1 MRINKV
7 LLLFFLITGLFSSQ
21 SFCGEDTI
29 RQLYMSGIDRYGMDN
44 GLSHS
49 SIKSLHQD
57 SLGFIWIGTGNGL
70 NKFDGYKFTLFT
82 PPDFEHTR
90 LIINGFADGDSGNIW
105 LATDIGL
112 FKFNTFYEKF
122 TAYRNNVPNFN
133 SYYTNNI
140 KKIIRRSANE
150 FIIFSSAGAYIFD
163 KKHNFFEPLLYFS
176 NNAYYPLEEEIADAV
191 LHNNKELLFLTNKNH
206 LHVYNLLRK
215 SLTKVPIPGE
225 PFVGEHTTK
234 KIKRLNDS
242 IYLVSGRLLSAYNI
256 YNHTISEI
264 KAFSSYKEE
273 YNTDNL
279 HMLAVENDSTVW
291 ISTKDNCLI
300 VYKPL
305 QNKIIKAV
313 INKFSE
319 SNTFSK
325 SYSSFLFDQNNILWM
340 GTTNQGLLKFD
351 QLGND
356 FENYTYLHGN
366 PNSLS
371 SNFIYGLL
379 YDDDADKLYT
389 GTEEGN
395 IDIISFKEMVIEHQ
409 NPNDFFPEKSFH
421 IAGDIVKDR
430 DGNTWISYYSGGV
443 IRIDTLE
450 RWHHYY
456 PKPDPDQPN
465 NIHGYSF
472 RKILVDSRNTIWVA
486 GFDQGLQVYNKSKD
500 KFEKIIAPRRPDDF
514 LTKIWT
520 LYETTDNTIYIGSE
534 NYGVIKGVRNT
545 NNPDKLTF
553 RLLNSSKQNIED
565 HAFPG
570 FIRCI
575 YEDKDGLL
583 WIGSAG
589 SGLTTFNTKTSE
601 TKTYSTANGL
611 SSNIVYAIISDK
623 LNNLWLSTENGISK
637 LNTATERITNYYQ
650 SDGIQSNQFYMLSEA
665 QSDDGKIF
673 FGGTHGIT
681 SFFPEKITQ
690 NKQKPKVAITEFKIL
705 NELVLPGSFNGY
717 EILAQPISLTN
728 SIELPYKYN
737 TFSFEFTGLHF
748 SNPEKN
754 KFRYKLQNIE
764 DWIEVGAERRFASYT
779 ALPPGNYTFYLQAAN
794 NDGLWSEEAL
804 EINVKINPPWYL
816 TWQAITF
823 YFILIFG
830 MLLLFRQF
838 SLASQKIKNEM
849 ELERVKAEKMR
860 EIDQSK
866 LRFFTNISHEFRTP
880 LTLML
885 GPLDKLTA
893 ENHTSNPENR
903 SFMYGLMKRNTLRL
917 LRLINQVLD
926 TSRVEAGNLKLRVKE
941 DDISKCLSDIHSSFA
956 FVAESKNIYYTFEK
970 EDARL
975 NGFFDHDKVEKIFY
989 NLLSNAFKYTPAA
1002 GTVSVHLAKIHTEK
1016 GKACQIVV
1024 SDTGMGV
1031 KEEDKQ
1037 KIFDLFYQSTDDS
1050 RTSKAG
1056 SGIGLAL
1063 TKRLV
1068 ELHNGNIS
1076 VDNGHPGGT
1085 IFSVIIPLEKSAYHP
1100 DEINENMIPVEE
1112 HNLNLSLKQP
1122 IENDLEATKNYA
1134 LNATKKEI
1142 NNDVLLIVEDNS
1154 DLRTFIKYIFHEG
1167 FTILE
1172 AVNGQQGL
1180 QMAKQT
1186 IPDLI
1191 ISDIVMPEMDGI
1203 EMCQKLR
1210 EGLATSH
1217 IPVLLLSSRAGE
1229 DDVRQGFENGAIEYI
1244 TKPFSER
1251 LLQLRVNNLLA
1262 FRNKSRQLIT
1272 DSGSSSLLNSLNK
1285 MNSLDHSFIKEVTNI
1300 IEENISNTGFSV
1312 ELLSESFSL
1321 SRSHFYR
1328 KLKAV
1333 TGKSPNDYIRF
1344 IRLQKA
1350 KMLLVHS
1357 PHNISEISYMVGFND
1372 PKYFSR
1378 CFKKEYGKAPTAV
1391 NS

>member
-1 MRINKV
+1 
-7 LLLFFLITGLFSSQ
+7 
-21 SFCGEDTI
+21 
-29 RQLYMSGIDRYGMDN
+29 MSGIDRYGMDN

-49 SIKSLHQD
+49 SIRSLHQD

-90 LIINGFADGDSGNIW
+90 LIINEFAEGDSGNLW

-112 FKFNTFYEKF
+112 FKFNTFHEKF

-140 KKIIRRSANE
+140 KKIIRRSDYE
-150 FIIFSSAGAYIFD
+150 FIIFTSGGAYIFN
-163 KKHNFFEPLLYFS
+163 KKNNLFESLLYFAD
-176 NNAYYPLEEEIADAV
+176 NAYYPLEEEIVDAV
-191 LHNNKELLFLTNKNH
+191 LHNKNEFLFLTNENH
-206 LHVYNLLRK
+206 LQVYNFAEK
-215 SLTKVPIPGE
+215 SLIKVLIPGE
-225 PFVGEHTTK
+225 PFVGELATK
-234 KIKRLNDS
+234 KIKSLNDS
-242 IYLVSGRLLSAYNI
+242 VYLVSGRLLSAYNI
-256 YNHTISEI
+256 YTHTISEV

-273 YNTDNL
+273 YNKDNIHVL
-279 HMLAVENDSTVW
+279 EVENDSTVW
-291 ISTKDNCLI
+291 LSTKDNSML

-305 QNKIIKAV
+305 QDKIIKTV
-313 INKFSE
+313 INQFSE

-325 SYSSFLFDQNNILWM
+325 SYSTFLFDQNNILWM

-351 QLGND
+351 QLSND

-371 SNFIYGLL
+371 SNFIYGLF
-379 YDDDADKLYT
+379 YDDAADNLYA
-389 GTEEGN
+389 GTEDGI
-395 IDIISFKEMVIEHQ
+395 IDIISFKELVIEHL
-409 NPNDFFPEKSFH
+409 NPNDYFPEKNFH
-421 IAGDIVKDR
+421 IAGDIVKDK

-443 IRIDTLE
+443 IRIDTLG

-456 PKPDPDQPN
+456 PTPDKRQPN

-486 GFDQGLQVYNKSKD
+486 GFDQGLQVYNKALD
-500 KFEKIIAPRRPDDF
+500 KFEKVIAPRRPEDF

-520 LYETTDNTIYIGSE
+520 LYETSDNTIWIGSE

-545 NNPDKLTF
+545 NNPDELKFT
-553 RLLNSSKQNIED
+553 LLSSSRQNVAD
-565 HAFPG
+565 HTFPG
-570 FIRCI
+570 FIRCL

-589 SGLTTFNTKTSE
+589 SGLTSFNIKTSE

-611 SSNIVYAIISDK
+611 SSNIVYAIVSDK
-623 LNNLWLSTENGISK
+623 HNNLWLSTENGISK
-637 LNTATERITNYYQ
+637 LNKATERVTNYYQ
-650 SDGIQSNQFYMLSEA
+650 TDGIQSNQFYMLSEA

-690 NKQKPKVAITEFKIL
+690 NKQIPKAAITEFKIL
-705 NELVLPGSFNGY
+705 NEVVLPGDFNGY

-728 SIELPYKYN
+728 SIELPFKYN

-748 SNPEKN
+748 ANPEKN
-754 KFRYKLQNIE
+754 KFRYKLHNIE
-764 DWIEVGAERRFASYT
+764 NWVEVGAERRFANYT

-804 EINVKINPPWYL
+804 KINIKIDPPWYL
-816 TWQAITF
+816 TWQAISF
-823 YFILIFG
+823 YFILIFSI
-830 MLLLFRQF
+830 LLLFRYF
-838 SLASQKIKNEM
+838 SLVSQKIKNKM
-849 ELERVKAEKMR
+849 ELERVKAEKMH

-885 GPLDKLTA
+885 GPLDKLIA
-893 ENHTSNPENR
+893 ENTTSSPNTR
-903 SFMYGLMKRNTLRL
+903 AFMYGLMKRNTLRL

-926 TSRVEAGNLKLRVKE
+926 TSKVEAGNLKLRVKE
-941 DDISKCLSDIHSSFA
+941 DDISTCLTDIHSSFA
-956 FVAESKNIYYTFEK
+956 FVANSKNIYYTLEK
-970 EDARL
+970 EDEKL
-975 NGFFDHDKVEKIFY
+975 TGFFDQDKVEKIFY
-989 NLLSNAFKYTPAA
+989 NLLSNAFKFTPAA
-1002 GTVSVHLAKIHTEK
+1002 GTVSVHLAKVYTDK
-1016 GKACQIVV
+1016 GKACEIVV
-1024 SDTGMGV
+1024 SDTGSGV
-1031 KEEDKQ
+1031 KEQDKQ
-1037 KIFDLFYQSTDDS
+1037 KIFDLFYQSADDS

-1056 SGIGLAL
+1056 SGIGLSL

-1068 ELHNGNIS
+1068 ELHKGNIS
-1076 VDNGHPGGT
+1076 VDNGYPAGT
-1085 IFSVIIPLEKSAYHP
+1085 IFSVIIPLEKSAYHH
-1100 DEINENMIPVEE
+1100 DDITENSLSLEE

-1122 IENDLEATKNYA
+1122 IENEVDAKNQSQ
-1134 LNATKKEI
+1134 NNNKKEI
-1142 NNDVLLIVEDNS
+1142 NGDVLLIVEDNS
-1154 DLRTFIKYIFHEG
+1154 DLRTFIKYIFHES

-1203 EMCQKLR
+1203 EMCRKLR

-1229 DDVRQGFENGAIEYI
+1229 DDVRLGFENGAIEYI
-1244 TKPFSER
+1244 TKPFSEK
-1251 LLQLRVNNLLA
+1251 LLQLRVKNLLA
-1262 FRNKSRQLIT
+1262 FRNKSRQLLA
-1272 DSGSSSLLNSLNK
+1272 DSDSTNLLKSLNK
-1285 MNSLDHSFIKEVTNI
+1285 MNSLDHSFIAEVTNI

-1312 ELLSESFSL
+1312 ELLSERFSL

-1350 KMLLVHS
+1350 KMLLVHTT
-1357 PHNISEISYMVGFND
+1357 HNISEISYMVGFND

-1378 CFKKEYGKAPTAV
+1378 CFKKEYGKAPTAL
-1391 NS
+1391 NT